1 MVLPIP
7 RQGVSMTLAEAVR
20 AVTSIPFSSFME
32 GEALARFE
40 EAFARYLH
48 AEHAVA
54 VASGRYAFQL
64 VMDAIGFTRKDE
76 VIFPSLTIPVMPN
89 VAMWSAAVRFA
100 DVSLENYTLDP
111 TAAADAVTPRTR
123 AIVPTHLYGCPCD
136 MGSLGDLAEDRGLVM
151 IEDCAHATG
160 ALYKGR
166 QVGTQGVASIFSMAT
181 GKTPMAFGGGII
193 TTDDGAIDH
202 AVREAVAKEV
212 RPSRTRTTKAV
223 LKDTAVW
230 ALTRQPLFSLSVFP
244 ALALSSALGSLS
256 GSAATDPF
264 AEEERRL
271 ETLPAGSRG
280 NLTNV
285 QAVKGLSGLDHLDEE
300 LSRRRANAHALD
312 RELADIPALT
322 LPGAPRNAE
331 HAYHG
336 YCSRVKDRAGFMKRM
351 LRRGVDTRATPMMA
365 CGSLSMFGGAT
376 GRCPTAEVL
385 ARELVHLP
393 VHPPLGKP
401 EMAAVAR
408 AARYVTEGR

>member
-1 MVLPIP
+1 
-7 RQGVSMTLAEAVR
+7 MTLAEALR

-32 GEALARFE
+32 GEEVARFE
-40 EAFARYLH
+40 EAFAQYLH
-48 AEHAVA
+48 VEHAIA

-64 VMDAIGFTRKDE
+64 LMEALGLSRKDE
-76 VIFPSLTIPVMPN
+76 VILPALTIPVMPN

-100 DVSLENYTLDP
+100 DVSPETYTLDP
-111 TAAADAVTPRTR
+111 TAVADAVTPRTR

-136 MGSLGDLAEDRGLVM
+136 MAALGDLAEDHGLVM
-151 IEDCAHATG
+151 IEDSAHATG
-160 ALYKGR
+160 ARYKGR
-166 QVGTQGVASIFSMAT
+166 KVGTQGMASVFSMAT

-193 TTDDGAIDH
+193 TTDDGAIAH
-202 AVREAVAKEV
+202 AVREVLAKEQ
-212 RPSRTRTTKAV
+212 RPSRTRITKAV
-223 LKDTAVW
+223 IKDTAVW

-244 ALALSSALGSLS
+244 ALALSSAFASLS

-264 AEEERRL
+264 AEEEL
-271 ETLPAGSRG
+271 LLKTLPPGSRG
-280 NLTNV
+280 SLTNV
-285 QAVKGLSGLDHLDEE
+285 QAIKGLSGLDHLDDE

-351 LRRGVDTRATPMMA
+351 LRHGVDTRATPMMA
-365 CGSLSMFGGAT
+365 CGSLPMFGGAS

-393 VHPPLGKP
+393 VHPPLGEP